1 MSAQKQS
8 IATSVGAE
16 SIQEQIVISPQ
27 EIQHRVGER
36 SIEFESDSDRK
47 KFNNEL
53 FNSET
58 ISSFI

>member
-1 MSAQKQS
+1 MG
-8 IATSVGAE
+8 TSDAGVDY
-16 SIQEQIVISPQ
+16 IQEQIVISPQ
-27 EIQHRVGER
+27 EIQQRVGER

-47 KFNNEL
+47 RFNNEL